1 MKKTNRRKNISALE
15 IRSLAGR
22 ASHERGS
29 ALLIVIGTLA
39 LVAVFAAVYVSIGR
53 TDRRAAQS
61 FRARVEQRDNSIQF
75 SEYLAGV
82 IGEDRLDAYV
92 QYDINGQPFARR
104 EVVDLPYTDWTRRSE
119 VGIGNDAEEALLF
132 TPSGRP
138 YRMEGLTSTTDFRV
152 ANDPWLSSTTPTY
165 LGDPGDPQSGTDTRG
180 FSRALPYNF
189 LYPNAGNYLD
199 QRDWLQISNFAPDG
213 RPVNLFNLRPNGTD
227 FATRDVNQNDVGGF
241 DAEPGFG
248 TSPRASDGRR
258 IRRMSNY
265 LSLLR
270 MTDPDDPFS
279 FLQAFDPRTEGIW
292 IPGQNEP
299 STAHGIPNDELYNTP
314 AVWTMYQRFMFM
326 PMNQP
331 FVINNREG
339 RESTWADP
347 DYPAY
352 QYADAD
358 GDGFADSRW
367 FELSAARDENAGG
380 AFGQSRD
387 DVEQLFEI
395 GDTRYFIAAKA
406 VDLSS
411 MVNINTA
418 TDGLIAPT
426 TEYPLGSS
434 PAEVDLR
441 RLLTMQDQALDY
453 AAVLTPNDAVV
464 PLAMNA
470 APRPYTA
477 RDDLAAARVWNAP
490 ERVQDDFQREPQDY
504 QFYQSTINAN
514 LASNTDVRIQ
524 DPNSPSMLI
533 GRYAYAA
540 LRRAINSGG
549 TPSTRLFGYDL
560 QSPGAPNAGIAD
572 LVQFETDPADG
583 MAPTAQERFEGYEN
597 IGRQYAVN
605 PALTTT
611 TAGLFGIDD
620 LSEIL
625 TYHGLNDPD
634 FTSRLERVMDGR
646 FNSFIGSTD
655 DPIRTLRMGPML
667 SNRDLSLDRFGHT
680 RILSYGDMRVSPSV
694 DNQTDLTRI
703 GEVSRNAMA
712 LMALTPRKRMTTLSG
727 FVGLSPDDR
736 VEDAAALEELDA
748 DSGLTSL
755 SGLIGGGSVS
765 GLYDVYANAL
775 ATGLRDVS
783 TIGWDTDPSTFADS
797 NYSTLFYGHRGPE
810 LGLRIAAHAAVNMKD
825 LADSDGDPTIATLI
839 LDSTQSPDDLV
850 DYAQNFDPMSVNPE
864 NEREYQLFPGIV
876 EENLLDSVTGTTSSG
891 LPQGRQAVNVYGM
904 EAMPVI
910 TEVSMLYA
918 FTDAPTA
925 SGPDDYRDSPL
936 PFVRRVGGREILIY
950 PERDDVE
957 QVSINTAAQQTNR
970 DYLMQV
976 LAVQLHNP
984 YDQSISLGGK
994 KYNSNA
1000 PVEFTSGE
1008 PLTRKYD
1015 VDGSGNID
1023 PDVIDTNTN
1032 YHFDYYLEYGGRFFK
1047 IAEYIEWY
1055 PRQGINGSYYSIDDP
1070 GATLAYS
1077 TVPNP
1082 TSLPVMT
1089 GGQMPATGA
1098 AGSFPDFVTRN
1109 VVLQPGETRVF
1120 YAIADKRFDE
1130 FRSSP
1135 PVGQAAPDDRWTDY
1149 LTSWGELPN
1158 SYNNR
1163 DDDNDGLGDGPDGRG
1178 WTGPAEEW
1186 VNHQLGV
1193 LEGIATT
1200 RPVMMMSFDPT
1211 TGELFDNEMGSFE
1224 DLTQPPVANPLG
1236 FDMSR
1241 EDFSEVRLWKKVLTR
1256 GEESTNTN
1264 DVPSAT
1270 RFNLI
1275 ENDML
1280 VDRMTVPA
1288 MNSSWNGSEVE
1299 ITDTWS
1305 FPEDF
1310 PTPGSDVERLGV
1322 RNDNT
1327 GITISDWVTTR
1338 RMDSPT
1344 QEQPSVGQVTPWM
1357 LRSRTN
1363 QVDTQVSRRYEDFR
1377 STDAT
1382 QAESFFENFAAVGQ
1396 PSVDPEYNT
1405 DYEVTETLRE
1415 FYNYSRNPGGFAI
1428 VQSLA
1433 LEPYAKSD
1441 VETPYPD
1448 SPAAFDDDTANDSI
1462 AKFGPAVL
1470 SVGGAANL
1478 DPTTGLPVAEI
1489 IVDADTVRLRPRLTD
1504 LLLAWGIGPTYAPDP
1519 SRPATTGVGIYVE
1532 DEWMTASEAM
1542 AVALGVDRPM
1552 PTGPDYIEANAVWA
1566 DSWDTTGAQPV
1577 GVLDEGH
1584 LALDRFVPFM
1594 NNTIEDPIAFTPGD
1608 DIVRGAG
1615 MPAALGVLDRA
1626 RVFNPIAR
1634 PTDPVNSTPESDLR
1648 LALSRPTFGTINI
1661 NTAPVE
1667 VLRLLPGLSPSRASY
1682 VNTNAAGS
1690 SPVSEWW
1697 GNNFTNTEA
1706 AFTGTPAANQGDLL
1720 DNPDVAAGIVAY
1732 RDRLFAFPNTGAHP
1746 SAARQNLFFSP
1757 MRLGPN
1763 VDNLQTLAENFI
1775 SEDPINNPDTFTTVS
1790 DRFSMTGIEGIRNTP
1805 GFASLGELLAVQLD
1819 PELESTDMPA
1829 WNNLRNM
1836 TLGLYGYDGVAQGI
1850 QDEATVI
1857 PQIFGTDAVG
1867 DTIDDYAER
1876 LAMASGVV
1884 NMVSVRS
1891 DFYAVWFVV
1900 QGYRESDVANLRPE
1914 DPLVPSIQKRYVMV
1928 LDRSNVVEPGDKPKI
1943 VLLKEVP
1950 L

>member
-15 IRSLAGR
+15 LRSLAGR
-22 ASHERGS
+22 APHERGS

-61 FRARVEQRDNSIQF
+61 FRTRVEQRDNSIQF

-104 EVVDLPYTDWTRRSE
+104 EVVDLPFTDWTRRSE
-119 VGIGNDAEEALLF
+119 VQIGNDTEEALLF

-165 LGDPGDPQSGTDTRG
+165 LGDPGDPQTATDTRS
-180 FSRALPYNF
+180 FAKALPYNF

-213 RPVNLFNLRPNGTD
+213 RPVNLFNLRPNGAD
-227 FATRDVNQNDVGGF
+227 FAVRDVNQNDVGGF

-270 MTDPDDPFS
+270 MTDPDDPYS
-279 FLQAFDPRTEGIW
+279 FLQAFDPRVEGIW

-331 FVINNREG
+331 FVINNRTG
-339 RESTWADP
+339 SESTWADP
-347 DYPAY
+347 DYPPY

-395 GDTRYFIAAKA
+395 GDSRYFIAAKA

-426 TEYPLGSS
+426 TEYPMGSS

-490 ERVQDDFQREPQDY
+490 ERVQDDFQRESQDY

-514 LASNTDVRIQ
+514 DASNTDVRIQ
-524 DPNSPSMLI
+524 DANSPSMLI
-533 GRYAYAA
+533 GRYAYSA

-549 TPSTRLFGYDL
+549 TPNTRLFGYDL
-560 QSPGAPNAGIAD
+560 QSTGAPNAGIAD
-572 LVQFETDPADG
+572 LVQFESDPADG
-583 MAPTAQERFEGYEN
+583 MAPTAQERYEGYES

-611 TAGLFGIDD
+611 TAGMFGIDD

-680 RILSYGDMRVSPSV
+680 RILSYEDMRVSPSV

-727 FVGLSPDDR
+727 FVGLSPDDS
-736 VEDAAALEELDA
+736 VEDAAALQELDA

-755 SGLIGGGSVS
+755 PGLIGGGSVS

-783 TIGWDTDPSTFADS
+783 MIGWDTDPSTFADS

-810 LGLRIAAHAAVNMKD
+810 LGLRVAAHAAVNMKD

-839 LDSTQSPDDLV
+839 LDATQSPDDLV
-850 DYAQNFDPMSVNPE
+850 DYAQNLDDMSVNPE

-876 EENLLDSVTGTTSSG
+876 EGNLLDSVSGTTSSG

-925 SGPDDYRDSPL
+925 AGGDTDFSPARPREN
-936 PFVRRVGGREILIY
+936 PFRPGEIAY
-950 PERDDVE
+950 PPPGDAVNVTIDTSVIP
-957 QVSINTAAQQTNR
+957 SNS

-984 YDQSISLGGK
+984 FDRAISLGGK
-994 KYNSNA
+994 KYNSENPQDFA
-1000 PVEFTSGE
+1000 AGE
-1008 PLTRKYD
+1008 ALTRKYEWD
-1015 VDGSGNID
+1015 TTNNVID
-1023 PDVIDTNTN
+1023 PDVIDPMTNF
-1032 YHFDYYLEYGGRFFK
+1032 HFDYYLEYNGRFFK
-1047 IAEYIEWY
+1047 VAEYLEWY
-1055 PRQGINGSYYSIDDP
+1055 PADGIAGSHFNTDDP
-1070 GATLAYS
+1070 NTNPAFDDPS
-1077 TVPNP
+1077 IPNP
-1082 TSLPVMT
+1082 AASFPLNT
-1089 GGQMPATGA
+1089 GGQLPLTTTG
-1098 AGSFPDFVTRN
+1098 GSFPDFTTRN
-1109 VVLQPGETRVF
+1109 VVLNPGETRVF
-1120 YAIADKRFDE
+1120 YAIADQRFDN
-1130 FRSSP
+1130 
-1135 PVGQAAPDDRWTDY
+1135 VGGIDPAPDDRWTSY
-1149 LTSWGELPN
+1149 LTAWGDLPVSFGN
-1158 SYNNR
+1158 DRNG
-1163 DDDNDGLGDGPDGRG
+1163 DGLGEGPDRIG

-1186 VNHQLGV
+1186 VRHQLGV
-1193 LEGIATT
+1193 AEGVATT
-1200 RPVMMMSFDPT
+1200 DPVMMMSFDPT
-1211 TGELFDNEMGSFE
+1211 TGALLDSGNFE
-1224 DLTQPPVANPLG
+1224 RLDQPPLTGLG
-1236 FDMSR
+1236 FDPSR
-1241 EDFSEVRLWKKVLTR
+1241 QDNQEVRLWKKVITT
-1256 GEESTNTN
+1256 GEESTSSEITN
-1264 DVPSAT
+1264 STP
-1270 RFNLI
+1270 RNLI

-1280 VDRMTVPA
+1280 VDRMQVPA
-1288 MNSSWNGSEVE
+1288 SMASDWNGSNVD
-1299 ITDTWS
+1299 IQDTWS
-1305 FPEDF
+1305 FPEDY
-1310 PTPGSDVERLGV
+1310 PTPGSRPDQLDA

-1327 GITISDWVTTR
+1327 GITIADWVTIR
-1338 RMDSPT
+1338 RADSST
-1344 QEQPSVGQVTPWM
+1344 QEEPSVGQVTPWM
-1357 LRSRTN
+1357 IRSRQN
-1363 QVDTQVSRRYEDFR
+1363 PLSLQIENRYLDTSSGRL
-1377 STDAT
+1377 TDAT
-1382 QAESFFENFAAVGQ
+1382 DPEAFFENG
-1396 PSVDPEYNT
+1396 SDIVDPEIDPVFKT
-1405 DYEVTETLRE
+1405 DYEITETMGE
-1415 FYNYSRNPGGFAI
+1415 MFNYSRNAGGYAI
-1428 VQSLA
+1428 IQTLA
-1433 LEPYAKSD
+1433 LQPYAKSD
-1441 VETPYPD
+1441 VVTPYPD
-1448 SPAAFDDDTANDSI
+1448 LPSSFDDDAGNFSI
-1462 AKFGPAVL
+1462 DKFSTLTLPTTGV
-1470 SVGGAANL
+1470 ANL
-1478 DPTTGLPVAEI
+1478 DPSSGTAVPEVIT
-1489 IVDADTVRLRPRLTD
+1489 DADTVRLRPRLTD
-1504 LLLAWGIGPTYAPDP
+1504 LLLAWGIGPTYAPNP
-1519 SRPATTGVGIYVE
+1519 NRTMATVGLYE
-1532 DEWMTASEAM
+1532 SLEWMTAGEAM
-1542 AVALGVDRPM
+1542 GIALGFDNPM
-1552 PTGPDYIEANAVWA
+1552 PTGPELVAADAVWA
-1566 DSWDTTGAQPV
+1566 DTWDTTGTQPI
-1577 GVLDEGH
+1577 GVLDDGH

-1615 MPAALGVLDRA
+1615 VPAALGVLDRA
-1626 RVFNPIAR
+1626 RVFDPIAR
-1634 PTDPVNSTPESDLR
+1634 STDPVNSTPESDLR

-1682 VNTNAAGS
+1682 INTNAAGS

-1706 AFTGTPAANQGDLL
+1706 AFTGTPAANQLGLL

-1746 SAARQNLFFSP
+1746 GPAGQNLFFSP

-1763 VDNLQTLAENFI
+1763 VDNLQSIAENFI

-1790 DRFSMTGIEGIRNTP
+1790 DRYSMTGIEGIRNTP
-1805 GFASLGELLAVQLD
+1805 GFASLGELLAIQLD
-1819 PELESTDMPA
+1819 PELESTDMTA

-1836 TLGLYGYDGVAQGI
+1836 TMGLYGSDGVAQGI
-1850 QDEATVI
+1850 QDESTVV
-1857 PQIFGTDAVG
+1857 PQIFGTDEVG
-1867 DTIDDYAER
+1867 DTIDDYAEQ

-1914 DPLVPSIQKRYVMV
+1914 DPLVPSVHKRYVMV
-1928 LDRSNVVEPGDKPKI
+1928 VDRSNVVEPGDKPKI